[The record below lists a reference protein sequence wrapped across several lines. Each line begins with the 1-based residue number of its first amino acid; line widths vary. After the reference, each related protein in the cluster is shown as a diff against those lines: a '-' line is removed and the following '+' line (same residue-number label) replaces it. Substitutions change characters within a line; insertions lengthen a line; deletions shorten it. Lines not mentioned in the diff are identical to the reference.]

1 MGIHKDFVF
10 ISACITKKWKLA
22 DKTNILIKN
31 YMKTWTVKL
40 NVLHF
45 NPHVLHSELCFLLNT
60 HLTYSSIFLLSVTRR
75 PVSCQLH
82 GQAKIDDD
90 TRAVSFDKNISA
102 VQVSVGN
109 GGFVQ
114 VWMEEK
120 GEERGGG
127 VGWQREDQEKTQDKR
142 TGLIYFSLK
151 I

>member
-1 MGIHKDFVF
+1 MT
-10 ISACITKKWKLA
+10 C
-22 DKTNILIKN
+22 
-31 YMKTWTVKL
+31 
-40 NVLHF
+40 
-45 NPHVLHSELCFLLNT
+45 
-60 HLTYSSIFLLSVTRR
+60 R

-82 GQAKIDDD
+82 GKAEIDDD
-90 TRAVSFDKNISA
+90 TSAISFDKNISA